1 MFERKIMET
10 KHNFSAYLPIL
21 KNSPLFQGL
30 SDGEILSVLPCV
42 ADKLLSVPDGQYV
55 FRAGENISSMG
66 LVLSGSLL
74 IIQED
79 VWGHRHMIHRH
90 TRLIQNL
97 VTILAEK
104 ILVFNN
110 KLTHLSKRSTKEK
123 LLSYLSE
130 ESIRQ
135 GTLSFSIPFDRQQLA
150 DYLCVERAALSVVIS
165 KLQKEGVL
173 SAEKNHFTLI
183 FN

>member
-1 MFERKIMET
+1 MEI

-42 ADKLLSVPDGQYV
+42 ADKLLFVPDGQYV

-79 VWGHRHMIHRH
+79 VWGHRHMIHKI
-90 TRLIQNL
+90 TAGDIFGEPYAAVPDTPLGSS
-97 VTILAEK
+97 VVAEK
-104 ILVFNN
+104 
-110 KLTHLSKRSTKEK
+110 
-123 LLSYLSE
+123 
-130 ESIRQ
+130 
-135 GTLSFSIPFDRQQLA
+135 D
-150 DYLCVERAALSVVIS
+150 C
-165 KLQKEGVL
+165 
-173 SAEKNHFTLI
+173 
-183 FN
+183 

>member
-1 MFERKIMET
+1 MFEIKQNERKIMET
-10 KHNFSAYLPIL
+10 KHNFSANLPIL

-79 VWGHRHMIHRH
+79 VWGHRHMIH
-90 TRLIQNL
+90 
-97 VTILAEK
+97 K
-104 ILVFNN
+104 ITAGDIFGEPYAAVPD
-110 KLTHLSKRSTKEK
+110 TKSGDYSCRK
-123 LLSYLSE
+123 NPGF
-130 ESIRQ
+130 Q
-135 GTLSFSIPFDRQQLA
+135 QQADPFKQTLH
-150 DYLCVERAALSVVIS
+150 ERKTAFLSVG
-165 KLQKEGVL
+165 GVHPSGL
-173 SAEKNHFTLI
+173 FILLHSF
-183 FN
+183 

>member
-1 MFERKIMET
+1 MFEIKQNERKIMET
-10 KHNFSAYLPIL
+10 KHNFSANLPIL
-21 KNSPLFQGL
+21 KNSPLFHGL

-79 VWGHRHMIHRH
+79 VWGHRHMIHKITAGDIFGEPYAAVR
-90 TRLIQNL
+90 IQNL

-104 ILVFNN
+104 SWF
-110 KLTHLSKRSTKEK
+110 STT
-123 LLSYLSE
+123 S
-130 ESIRQ
+130 
-135 GTLSFSIPFDRQQLA
+135 
-150 DYLCVERAALSVVIS
+150 
-165 KLQKEGVL
+165 
-173 SAEKNHFTLI
+173 
-183 FN
+183 

>member
-1 MFERKIMET
+1 MET
-10 KHNFSAYLPIL
+10 KHIFSAYLPIL
-21 KNSPLFQGL
+21 KNSPLFRGL
-30 SDGEILSVLPCV
+30 SGGEILLLHVQ
-42 ADKLLSVPDGQYV
+42 KLLSVC
-55 FRAGENISSMG
+55 SSAC
-66 LVLSGSLL
+66 S
-74 IIQED
+74 
-79 VWGHRHMIHRH
+79 HH

-97 VTILAEK
+97 VTILAGK

-135 GTLSFSIPFDRQQLA
+135 GSLSFSIPFDRQQLA

-183 FN
+183 CNEKSPFRKETDFSFTTIPVLK